1 MVTENGAAAYR
12 PVDVNACS
20 CITEHFSCAA
30 PHEGKRLLRGTA
42 RLPALPLRE
51 RFRIQMRASDSPLL
65 GHACRRRCKV
75 TGAMAGTQPQ
85 RGGGLEQDSRT
96 QRRPLDGIQPAQRRR
111 PGCVLQPGTPGM
123 RAGQRGADVQQVLLN
138 QPQSCRQRK
147 REPVPVQRCCG
158 VVEMPLDLEKA
169 PVAQCGFEQALPDQE
184 RIQAAVCRS
193 GGVPQVHAQRTT
205 GGLLAM
211 GGWIGGPQWTVHLRH
226 PSRIGPCSA
235 GDFAAT
241 ASALHARCTS
251 ASIT

>member
-12 PVDVNACS
+12 PVDVNTCS
-20 CITEHFSCAA
+20 RITEHFSCAA
-30 PHEGKRLLRGTA
+30 PHEGKGLLRGTA

-51 RFRIQMRASDSPLL
+51 RFRIQMRAGDPPLL

-75 TGAMAGTQPQ
+75 TGAMAGAQPQ

-96 QRRPLDGIQPAQRRR
+96 QRRPLDGIQPAQRRC

-123 RAGQRGADVQQVLLN
+123 RAGPRGAHIQQILFN
-138 QPQSCRQRK
+138 QLQSCRCRK
-147 REPVPVQRCCG
+147 HQPVHVQRRGG

-184 RIQAAVCRS
+184 RIQAAVRRS
-193 GGVPQVHAQRTT
+193 GGVPQVHAQWTT

-211 GGWIGGPQWTVHLRH
+211 GGWFGGRQWTVHLRH
-226 PSRIGPCSA
+226 PSRIGPRSA

-241 ASALHARCTS
+241 ASALHTRCTA